1 MSFLLVN
8 LCYIIVP
15 GAPEVNIT
23 PVYSAETGA
32 LIRFTVVIGQH
43 VSVEIVVQ

>member
-23 PVYSAETGA
+23 PVYSAETGV
-32 LIRFTVVIGQH
+32 LIRLTAAIGQQ
-43 VSVEIVVQ
+43 VSVETVV